1 MKNNSVIILICMA
14 LFAVNVCNS
23 KNNNGNNQTV
33 EIMEDKTQVKEPVL
47 GLGQWTVLAGIFTT
61 SPGCRRWAGLPLSW

>member
-1 MKNNSVIILICMA
+1 MA

-47 GLGQWTVLAGIFTT
+47 GLGNLITANFSGDAWLKMLFHTTGI
-61 SPGCRRWAGLPLSW
+61 

>member
-33 EIMEDKTQVKEPVL
+33 EIMEDKTQVGVDRSR
-47 GLGQWTVLAGIFTT
+47 V
-61 SPGCRRWAGLPLSW
+61 

>member
-1 MKNNSVIILICMA
+1 MKKNSVIILICMA

-33 EIMEDKTQVKEPVL
+33 D
-47 GLGQWTVLAGIFTT
+47 WD
-61 SPGCRRWAGLPLSW
+61 WAILLPLTSAAMLG

>member
-1 MKNNSVIILICMA
+1 MKKNSVIILICMA

-33 EIMEDKTQVKEPVL
+33 ENN
-47 GLGQWTVLAGIFTT
+47 G
-61 SPGCRRWAGLPLSW
+61 R